1 MTMKKKSEQL
11 EWLNNEK
18 NKDIKDLE
26 RQKESFIS
34 EIKKIKKEDIVT
46 KKIEKVSLWKRII
59 KVLMG

>member
-18 NKDIKDLE
+18 TKDKKELE
-26 RQKESFIS
+26 REKMSLIN
-34 EIKKIKKEDIVT
+34 EIKKLKKEEIVT
-46 KKIEKVSLWKRII
+46 KKIEKISLWKRII

>member
-1 MTMKKKSEQL
+1 MKKKSEQL

-18 NKDIKDLE
+18 NKDRKELE
-26 RQKESFIS
+26 RGKQSLIN

-46 KKIEKVSLWKRII
+46 KKIEKISLWKRII